1 MKEHISYQEKELCKC
16 FIRLVNEVGYSKINI
31 SLLTRE
37 TGINRTTFYLYF
49 SDKSELAEYICYT
62 FLDEYYQILAR
73 SLSLHDRGKMYST
86 IMEAF
91 DNNRKNAETIRALW
105 SIHEAG
111 FAPYLIMQ
119 KGMCDTIIRS
129 LSDDQG
135 LDPLNIEFFAESF
148 SASAMAT
155 ARMFIRNGCRDQEQ
169 IVNNICTACYEGMSA
184 VLR

>member
-1 MKEHISYQEKELCKC
+1 
-16 FIRLVNEVGYSKINI
+16 
-31 SLLTRE
+31 
-37 TGINRTTFYLYF
+37 
-49 SDKSELAEYICYT
+49 
-62 FLDEYYQILAR
+62 
-73 SLSLHDRGKMYST
+73 
-86 IMEAF
+86 
-91 DNNRKNAETIRALW
+91 
-105 SIHEAG
+105 
-111 FAPYLIMQ
+111 MQ

-155 ARMFIRNGCRDQEQ
+155 TRMFIRNGCRDQEQ